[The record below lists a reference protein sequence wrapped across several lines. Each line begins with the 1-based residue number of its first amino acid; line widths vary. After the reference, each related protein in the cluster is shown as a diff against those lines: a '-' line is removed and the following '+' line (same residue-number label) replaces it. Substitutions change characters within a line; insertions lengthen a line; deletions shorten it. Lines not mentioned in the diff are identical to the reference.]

1 MVAFVSDNDG
11 AVLYDKGQKG
21 DYDGHVGPETKC
33 EGGEVCEGGGEE
45 GEGIGEPT
53 TPETSCENE

>member
-1 MVAFVSDNDG
+1 MVALVSDNDG
-11 AVLYDKGQKG
+11 AVLCYKGQKG

-45 GEGIGEPT
+45 GEGIGKPM
-53 TPETSCENE
+53 TPETSCEDK